1 MRVLVVEDEQSL
13 RQAIAR
19 RLAARGYS
27 VDKAPD
33 EARADQLL
41 AVRNFKGPWC
51 TLGRGLQATYYR
63 ITYGPNSSVLI
74 SCSLDL

>member
-27 VDKAPD
+27 VDEAPD
-33 EARADQLL
+33 GARADQLL
-41 AVRNFKGPWC
+41 AVADRNFKGPC
-51 TLGRGLQATYYR
+51 CRK
-63 ITYGPNSSVLI
+63 GPWNSYPLKKTKTDPFAQV
-74 SCSLDL
+74 